1 MNVIFNIYT
10 LEQITVDSTET
21 ANQFLEEKN
30 QCIFFMSQKCE
41 RKIVKINKECN

>member
-21 ANQFLEEKN
+21 ANQFLEKN

-41 RKIVKINKECN
+41 RKIVEINKECN